1 MKKSFVW
8 MPALLLGLCTLLPAQ
23 PRPGTPAAT
32 PAAPPAKAPATA
44 PGVVPAKIAVINIQ
58 QAIVYTKEGQKAIAD
73 LQTRFNPRKSA
84 LEKRQSNIGQ
94 LQDQLKKGG
103 ATMSD
108 AAKQKIMRDIDAD
121 TKSLNRDADDFNAD
135 MQQEQG
141 KVMQELGQKVM
152 SILDQYAVQN
162 GYAVVI
168 DVSNQQQNP
177 VFWAAASNVITAD
190 IVRVYD
196 QAHPA
201 AAAARPAAPAVPRP
215 AAPATK
221 K

>member
-8 MPALLLGLCTLLPAQ
+8 TPALLLGLCALLPAQ
-23 PRPGTPAAT
+23 PRPAAPAPTP
-32 PAAPPAKAPATA
+32 APPAKAPAAA
-44 PGVVPAKIAVINIQ
+44 PGVVPGKIAVINIQ

-73 LQTRFNPRKSA
+73 LQTKFNPRKTA
-84 LEKRQSNIGQ
+84 LEKRQSDIGL

-103 ATMSD
+103 ATMSE
-108 AAKQKIMRDIDAD
+108 AAKEKIMRDIDAD
-121 TKSLNRDADDFNAD
+121 TKSLNRDADDFNGD

-190 IVRVYD
+190 IVRLYD
-196 QAHPA
+196 QAHPV
-201 AAAARPAAPAVPRP
+201 AAAARPAAPAPKPSV
-215 AAPATK
+215 PATK

>member
-8 MPALLLGLCTLLPAQ
+8 TPALLVGFCALLPAQ
-23 PRPGTPAAT
+23 PAAPAAG
-32 PAAPPAKAPATA
+32 PAAPSAKAPAVTT
-44 PGVVPAKIAVINIQ
+44 GVAPAKIAVINIQ

-73 LQTRFNPRKSA
+73 LQARFNPRKSA
-84 LEKRQSNIGQ
+84 LEKRQSDIGL

-108 AAKQKIMRDIDAD
+108 AAKEKIMRDIDAD
-121 TKSLNRDADDFNAD
+121 TKSLNRDADEFNAD

-141 KVMQELGQKVM
+141 KIMQELGQKVM
-152 SILDQYAVQN
+152 SVLDQFAVQN

-190 IVRVYD
+190 IVKLYD
-196 QAHPA
+196 QSHPVA
-201 AAAARPAAPAVPRP
+201 AAMPAAPAAPRP

>member
-1 MKKSFVW
+1 MKKSFVS
-8 MPALLLGLCTLLPAQ
+8 MPALLLAVCALLPAQ
-23 PRPGTPAAT
+23 TRSAAPAAT
-32 PAAPPAKAPATA
+32 SGAPAKAPAAA

-73 LQTRFNPRKSA
+73 LQAQFNPRKSA
-84 LEKRQSNIGQ
+84 LEKRQNDIGV

-103 ATMSD
+103 ATMSE
-108 AAKQKIMRDIDAD
+108 AAKEKIMRDIDSD

-135 MQQEQG
+135 MQQAQS
-141 KVMQELGQKVM
+141 KVMQEVGQKVM

-190 IVRVYD
+190 IVRLYD

-201 AAAARPAAPAVPRP
+201 AAAARPAAPAVPKP
-215 AAPATK
+215 SAPATK

>member
-1 MKKSFVW
+1 LKKSIVS
-8 MPALLLGLCTLLPAQ
+8 MPALLLGLCMLLPAQ
-23 PRPGTPAAT
+23 PRPAAPAGA
-32 PAAPPAKAPATA
+32 PAAPPVKAPAAA
-44 PGVVPAKIAVINIQ
+44 PGVAPTKIAIINIQ

-73 LQTRFNPRKSA
+73 LQARFNPRKSV
-84 LEKRQSNIGQ
+84 LEKRQSDIGL

-108 AAKQKIMRDIDAD
+108 AAKEKIMRDIDSD

-141 KVMQELGQKVM
+141 KVMQVLGQKVM
-152 SILDQYAVQN
+152 SLLDQYAVQN

-190 IVRVYD
+190 IVKLYD
-196 QAHPA
+196 QAHPV
-201 AAAARPAAPAVPRP
+201 AAAARPAAPAPRP
-215 AAPATK
+215 AAPAVK

>member
-8 MPALLLGLCTLLPAQ
+8 TPALLAGLCGLLPAQ
-23 PRPGTPAAT
+23 S
-32 PAAPPAKAPATA
+32 PPAKAPAA
-44 PGVVPAKIAVINIQ
+44 PGVAPAKIAVINIQ
-58 QAIVYTKEGQKAIAD
+58 AAIVYTKEGQKAIAD
-73 LQTRFNPRKSA
+73 MQARFNPRKSV
-84 LEKRQSNIGQ
+84 LEKRQSEIGL

-108 AAKQKIMRDIDAD
+108 AAKDKIMRDIDAD

-135 MQQEQG
+135 MQQEQQ

-152 SILDQYAVQN
+152 SLLDQYAVQN

-190 IVRVYD
+190 IVKLYD
-196 QAHPA
+196 QAHPVA
-201 AAAARPAAPAVPRP
+201 AAAKPAAPAAPKP
-215 AAPATK
+215 AAPAAK